1 MRSNGSVYVAVV
13 FAALNGYF
21 SCLWWFNPS
30 RMVKHRL
37 GEVAAALS
45 VPDDET
51 ELARIGRLAR
61 LRGYLDDNLHLRA
74 GADEITSRDGALA
87 AAAGW
92 KPQLGGGDVQFADVQ
107 VFVEAEDAAHAYLAV
122 EVTSLD
128 RESGHST
135 VDARDASVS
144 LARLDG
150 EWVIM
155 TAELKEMPGRR

>member
-1 MRSNGSVYVAVV
+1 L
-13 FAALNGYF
+13 AAGGAGV
-21 SCLWWFNPS
+21 SAAGGVP
-30 RMVKHRL
+30 R
-37 GEVAAALS
+37 AAA
-45 VPDDET
+45 V
-51 ELARIGRLAR
+51 G
-61 LRGYLDDNLHLRA
+61 
-74 GADEITSRDGALA
+74 GATAGALA

-92 KPQLGGGDVQFADVQ
+92 KPQRGGGDVHFADVQ
-107 VFVEAEDAAHAYLAV
+107 VFVETEDAAHAYLAV